1 MAKGKEILRGV
12 GASKGEVVA
21 TCRVVNGDE
30 TKKEKLL
37 KGEIMVSDRTTPD
50 DIIYMKKAAAFV
62 TNTGGKLSHTAIV
75 AREMGVPAVTG
86 TVEGTTVLKTGQKVV
101 IDGLEG
107 VVYEYIEGG
116 EEKKKP
122 APGSLSEKMAQIA
135 AKKGVKLSPEFLEK
149 MKRRD

>member
-1 MAKGKEILRGV
+1 MSRGKEILRGV

-30 TKKEKLL
+30 IKKEELVE
-37 KGEIMVSDRTTPD
+37 GEVMVSDRTTPD
-50 DIIYMKKAAAFV
+50 DILYMKKAAAFV

-86 TVEGTTVLKTGQKVV
+86 TVEGTSVLKTGQKVV

-107 VVYEYIEGG
+107 AIYEYVPDEK
-116 EEKKKP
+116 EEKKP
-122 APGSLSEKMAQIA
+122 ATGSLSEKMEQIA
-135 AKKGVKLSPEFLEK
+135 AKKGVELSPEFLEK